1 MRTPKP
7 PNFAIVCLHR
17 LQASNAKSPTL
28 SEMNIALDALFLFCF
43 NRESRGFGAQ
53 VSKPLAGM
61 APTHY
66 HPAEA
71 SSTSP
76 ARNAR
81 SPKALHSSTASER
94 LGCRVQLVMLKSCQN
109 PSLWRVIDEA
119 ENLFGDQELQG
130 IQRMV
135 SLSLTSACHAYA
147 IGTVHFRILQIL
159 SDHVNVGLS
168 ENGGCT
174 QS

>member
-1 MRTPKP
+1 MHCS
-7 PNFAIVCLHR
+7 F
-17 LQASNAKSPTL
+17 
-28 SEMNIALDALFLFCF
+28 F

-71 SSTSP
+71 SSTSQ
-76 ARNAR
+76 ARNPR
-81 SPKALHSSTASER
+81 SPKALRSSTASER
-94 LGCRVQLVMLKSCQN
+94 LGCRVQLESTGYLPETLMVMLKSCQN

-119 ENLFGDQELQG
+119 ENLFGDQELQR